1 MLLSMSL
8 SMFSA
13 IPLPPCVVTITT
25 SSVLLEFHAANES
38 TTSYVIEYARERM
51 ASPLE
56 FETGSTVRPIDDQP
70 SYSASQGGLIP
81 GATYHIRIVPYVG
94 SSRGTPSE
102 AVQVRISKPGM

>member
-1 MLLSMSL
+1 
-8 SMFSA
+8 MFAA
-13 IPLPPCVVTITT
+13 ISNPPRVIAVTT

-38 TTSYVIEYARERM
+38 TTSYVIEYAQERV

-56 FETGSTVRPIDDQP
+56 FKTGSTVRPIDDQP

-81 GATYHIRIVPYVG
+81 GASYHIRIVPYVG
-94 SSRGTPSE
+94 ISRGIPSE